1 MTKTLGIVLSGGRGS
16 RIGNADKGLQLY
28 QGAPLVSWVI
38 KKLKPQVDELA
49 ISINRNKNEYA
60 KFALSTVF
68 DKSNG
73 DWLGPI
79 SGILA
84 VSQEPQN
91 QPFSHFLICPC
102 DSPNISKNYVE
113 RLQSALLKSTK
124 NVAVAHDGKR
134 VQNLHC
140 LISNKAI
147 NALQKY
153 YDDGGRSMYGWLKE
167 IKALEVDFSDQ
178 TKHFININTF
188 NELDT

>member
-16 RIGNADKGLQLY
+16 RIGNADKGLQIH

-49 ISINRNKNEYA
+49 ISINRNKNEYT
-60 KFALSTVF
+60 KFALSTIF
-68 DKSNG
+68 DQSNE
-73 DWLGPI
+73 DWQGPI

-84 VSQEPQN
+84 VSKEPQN

-102 DSPNISKNYVE
+102 DSPNISTNYVG
-113 RLQSALLKSTK
+113 RLRSALLKSTK
-124 NVAVAHDGKR
+124 SVAVAHDGKR

-140 LISNKAI
+140 LISSKAI
-147 NALQKY
+147 NALQKH
-153 YDDGGRSMYGWLKE
+153 YDNGGRSMYSWLKE

-178 TKHFININTF
+178 TEHFIDINTF